1 VLLLFVQRTLAQYL
15 AQRDKPMDEKEILE
29 IFSQVA
35 HAIKHIH
42 QHNILHRFADAV

>member
-1 VLLLFVQRTLAQYL
+1 
-15 AQRDKPMDEKEILE
+15 MDEKEILE

-42 QHNILHRFADAV
+42 QHNILHRLVDFTW

>member
-1 VLLLFVQRTLAQYL
+1 MKCVQLFIFAIRTLAQYL

-35 HAIKHIH
+35 QAIKHIH
-42 QHNILHRFADAV
+42 QHNILHR